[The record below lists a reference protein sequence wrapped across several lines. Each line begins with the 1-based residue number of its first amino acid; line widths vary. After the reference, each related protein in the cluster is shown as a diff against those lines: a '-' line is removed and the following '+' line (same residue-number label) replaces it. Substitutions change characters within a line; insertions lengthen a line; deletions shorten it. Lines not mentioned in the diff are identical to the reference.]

1 MTARPIARTH
11 PLTGQPLEPLGIV
24 RGRPVWPILGGSEG
38 APEAPAPQPPATPAA
53 PGQPGT
59 PPATPAPQP
68 PATPAGPTEPDAQ
81 DGDRAEDLARRYTP
95 AQLASMA
102 LRYRSEA
109 GDRRTELRTT
119 EQTAEQA
126 RTEAAEQARAA
137 LLEQL
142 KPGLQALGVL
152 PADADTD
159 PAKVAEQLAAKQLE
173 DRGREETQRTL
184 VLENAVLRNAG
195 AAGANPDRLLDS
207 RSFTTT
213 LAGLDPEAPDFG
225 AKVVAA
231 IKAATQKD
239 ASLRSTP
246 AVRQMG
252 APLAG
257 GSGENPRNTAPRTL
271 ADAVGTYYQQ

>member
-1 MTARPIARTH
+1 
-11 PLTGQPLEPLGIV
+11 V
-24 RGRPVWPILGGSEG
+24 SEA
-38 APEAPAPQPPATPAA
+38 APEATPTPQGPATPAQ
-53 PGQPGT
+53 PGQPGQQGN

-68 PATPAGPTEPDAQ
+68 PATPAGQLELQ
-81 DGDRAEDLARRYTP
+81 DGDDAERLASKYTP
-95 AQLASMA
+95 AQLATLA

-126 RTEAAEQARAA
+126 KAEAAEQARAA

-152 PADADTD
+152 PADAEAD
-159 PAKVAEQLAAKQLE
+159 PAKMAEQLAAKQLE
-173 DRGREETQRTL
+173 DRTKAEASRTL

-195 AAGANPDRLLDS
+195 AAGANADRLLDS

-213 LAGLDPEAPDFG
+213 LAALDPDAADFG
-225 AKVVAA
+225 DKVVAA

-252 APLAG
+252 APLSG